1 MELSGQGGW
10 HPETLGYEQL
20 PALEQ
25 RVSFFTGHGTEQ
37 ATYTGA
43 LLWSVLEKAGALSGE
58 PRGRLRRVVAVIGRD
73 GYVVA
78 VALAEIDPEFEGSRS
93 YLYIGRMVSHLPGN
107 ELRLVVPGDRR
118 GRRSVRDVMRI
129 GLR

>member
-1 MELSGQGGW
+1 M
-10 HPETLGYEQL
+10 
-20 PALEQ
+20 
-25 RVSFFTGHGTEQ
+25 SFLTGHGTEQ

-78 VALAEIDPEFEGSRS
+78 VALAEIDPDFEGSRS
-93 YLYIGRMVSHLPGN
+93 YWYIGRMVSHCN

-118 GRRSVRDVMRI
+118 GRRSVRDVMGI

>member
-25 RVSFFTGHGTEQ
+25 RVSFLTGHGTEQ

-93 YLYIGRMVSHLPGN
+93 YWYIGRMVSHLPGN
-107 ELRLVVPGDRR
+107 ERRLVVPGDRR

-129 GLR
+129 GSR